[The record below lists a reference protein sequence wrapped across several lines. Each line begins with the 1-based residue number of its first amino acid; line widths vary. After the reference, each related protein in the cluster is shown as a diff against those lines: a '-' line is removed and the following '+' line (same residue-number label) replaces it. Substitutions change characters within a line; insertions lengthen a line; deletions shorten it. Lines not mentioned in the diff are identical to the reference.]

1 MTAYL
6 TKASLGWKGVSQLT
20 AAGGRVHQE
29 GKVAVLSAPMA
40 GKQRRWDSACS
51 LLLIQPRS
59 LANGMIPLAIRVGL
73 SASLT

>member
-6 TKASLGWKGVSQLT
+6 TKASLGWKGVSRLT

-40 GKQRRWDSACS
+40 GKQRRWGLACS
-51 LLLIQPRS
+51 LLFIQSQASFKQVFPPQLI
-59 LANGMIPLAIRVGL
+59 
-73 SASLT
+73 